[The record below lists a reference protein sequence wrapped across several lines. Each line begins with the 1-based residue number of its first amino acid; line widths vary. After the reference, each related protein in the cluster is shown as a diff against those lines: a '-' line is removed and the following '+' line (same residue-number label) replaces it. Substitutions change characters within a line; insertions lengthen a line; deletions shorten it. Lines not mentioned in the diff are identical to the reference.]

1 MLTYNSEIWGMYA
14 KPDFKT
20 WDSSQIENT
29 HLQFCKHFSEVSNKA
44 SNFACK
50 TGRGLYTFK

>member
-1 MLTYNSEIWGMYA
+1 MYA

-20 WDSSQIENT
+20 WDSSQIEKT
-29 HLQFCKHFSEVSNKA
+29 RLQFWKCFSDVNNK

-50 TGRGLYTFK
+50 TELGPYTFK